1 MHGPPCLWDRGF
13 PSFLKVKALA
23 GPLSTNGR
31 AYIPPTTSRFVSVN
45 TSTSVLHAHA
55 DAAFLIPTGERE
67 SGQVHPKKKQEE
79 EEENP
84 VHPLSVTTMISF
96 CPVAKTGVKPFYPS
110 IS

>member
-1 MHGPPCLWDRGF
+1 MSIMHGPPCLWDRGF

-55 DAAFLIPTGERE
+55 DAAFLIPTGGRE
-67 SGQVHPKKKQEE
+67 SGQVHQKKNNNKKKRIQST
-79 EEENP
+79 P
-84 VHPLSVTTMISF
+84 FPL
-96 CPVAKTGVKPFYPS
+96 PQ
-110 IS
+110 